1 MGTPPRTSVLLP
13 TCRRTDVV
21 SEIVGQLRA
30 GDELLVVCDDDDDPA
45 ATQAAEYGEQVR
57 AVPAGDPE
65 GCSGKANAIAV
76 GMDAAA
82 HDRLVWTDDDFYH
95 PEGWLGTLLADYET
109 HGPTTELPQFVG
121 TDPLSYLA
129 EPLYALAG
137 TGGVYGADLA
147 WGGSLVF
154 DRSDID
160 EAAFLAD
167 LRRSVSD
174 DGLLSEFCSFHA
186 VRRVRTVRIGGSIR
200 ASLERHVRFIQIA
213 WYHGRRELVVGT
225 ALGTLVAVGC
235 LLAPLLGLI
244 GTTLFCAAVYLAFGI
259 RRWTVLLAYPAALAQ
274 APLFVYAL
282 ARQSFVWGGRRYR
295 WRSLFDVEVID
306 AGPATES

>member
-1 MGTPPRTSVLLP
+1 MEDSPPTSVLLP
-13 TCRRTDVV
+13 TPRRTDALA
-21 SEIVGQLRA
+21 EIAGQLRKD
-30 GDELLVVCDDDDDPA
+30 DELLVLCDDTDDPA
-45 ATQAAEYGEQVR
+45 ATQAAEHGEQVR
-57 AVPAGDPE
+57 AVPAGEPE
-65 GCSGKANAIAV
+65 GCSGKANAIAA
-76 GMDAAA
+76 GMAAA
-82 HDRLVWTDDDFYH
+82 EHDRLVWTDDDFHH
-95 PEGWLGTLLADYET
+95 PEDWLGTLRADYEV

-137 TGGVYGADLA
+137 TGGVYAADLA
-147 WGGSLVF
+147 WGGALVF

-174 DGLLSEFCSFHA
+174 DGLLSEYCSFHA
-186 VRRVRTVRIGGSIR
+186 VKRVRTVRIGGSIR

-213 WYHGRRELVVGT
+213 WYHGRRELLVGT
-225 ALGTLVAVGC
+225 GIGTLVAVGC
-235 LLAPLLGLI
+235 LLAPLPGLI

-274 APLFVYAL
+274 APLFGYAL
-282 ARQSFVWGGRRYR
+282 ARRSFVWGGRRYR
-295 WRSLFDVEVID
+295 WRSLFDVEVVD
-306 AGPATES
+306 SGATES